1 MTDLDRA
8 LADIAAIKSQMA
20 RSVIFRGYGPEALAA
35 TGVLAAVAAGAQ
47 AYLVADSVASPTGF
61 LGVWAATAVLAALI
75 IVFEAVRR
83 ARQAHGRMADEM
95 LLSAV
100 EQFLPA
106 GAAGIL
112 LTLVLQRSAPETLW
126 MLPGLWQIILSLG
139 IFAASASLPRTM
151 LLVAVWYLATGL
163 ACLVFASGTAQ
174 FAPIAMGLPFCVGQL
189 LAAAVLHFAYRDC
202 HVEIR

>member
-35 TGVLAAVAAGAQ
+35 TGVLAAAAAAVQ
-47 AYLVADSVASPTGF
+47 SDLVPDPAASPTGF
-61 LGVWAATAVLAALI
+61 LAVWAATAVLAALI
-75 IVFEAVRR
+75 IALEAIRR

-95 LLSAV
+95 LLGAV

-112 LTLVLQRSAPETLW
+112 VTLVLQRQAPETLW

-139 IFAASASLPRTM
+139 IFAACASLPRAM
-151 LLVAVWYLATGL
+151 LLVALWYLVTGL
-163 ACLVFASGTAQ
+163 ACLTFAAGAAQ
-174 FAPIAMGLPFCVGQL
+174 FSPLAMGVPFFVGQL
-189 LAAAVLHFAYRDC
+189 LAAVVLHFAYRES